1 MNKVLLLMVVS
12 FCCIACSDKGV
23 FHTWQTSSSMLI
35 KYAEQEKNKL
45 PIGENTEAE
54 KKYLL
59 LYDIYIKANS
69 YAVLNKIFFIL
80 SIISALAVFLWPS
93 ISVMFKSNLEKREW
107 LRSATVQTTVTAI
120 AALMF
125 TFYSQYKE
133 KQTYAENL
141 MRYVVYS
148 EHTSSDLALKISEE
162 LAKIDNGFSFHSVMS
177 KGDNGS

>member
-1 MNKVLLLMVVS
+1 
-12 FCCIACSDKGV
+12 
-23 FHTWQTSSSMLI
+23 MLI
-35 KYAEQEKNKL
+35 KYAEQEKSKL
-45 PIGENTEAE
+45 PTAEKADAE

-59 LYDIYIKANS
+59 LYDIYIKAHS
-69 YAVLNKIFFIL
+69 YAVLNKVFFIL

-93 ISVMFKSNLEKREW
+93 MSVMFKSSLEKREW
-107 LRSATVQTTVTAI
+107 LKSATVQTTVTAI

-148 EHTSSDLALKISEE
+148 EQASSDLALKVSEE
-162 LAKIDNGFSFHSVMS
+162 LAKIDNGFSFHSVMNKADS
-177 KGDNGS
+177 EH

>member
-1 MNKVLLLMVVS
+1 
-12 FCCIACSDKGV
+12 
-23 FHTWQTSSSMLI
+23 
-35 KYAEQEKNKL
+35 L
-45 PIGENTEAE
+45 PVTENVEAE

-59 LYDIYIKANS
+59 LYDIYIKAHS
-69 YAVLNKIFFIL
+69 YAVMNKVFFIL

-93 ISVMFKSNLEKREW
+93 MSVMFKSNLEKREW

-125 TFYSQYKE
+125 TLYSQYKE

-148 EHTSSDLALKISEE
+148 EQASSELALKVSEE
-162 LAKIDNGFSFHSVMS
+162 LAKIDNGFSFHSVIS
-177 KGDNGS
+177 EADNEP